1 VGVAAAVTTQTA
13 TRRATR
19 PAARAG
25 ALLLGATIGLAP
37 VLGGCTSGNRA
48 RRAAAPTTSGAAA
61 APATTARGSGGA
73 CPAGPLPAPP
83 PQRPSY
89 QLHLDLRP
97 AEAPGGGGSPGRQVP
112 GTLRVRFTPDLP
124 TDHLVFRLWPNSP
137 AMAAAGARLQAG
149 PVTAIDGPAPGTT
162 LQSDQPNPTTLVARL
177 GRRLA
182 AGERVTVALPWR
194 LTLPGQAPDRVSAA
208 PGGALRLGSFFPLLA
223 WEPGVGWAT
232 DPPPAIPGEAS
243 TAPTADFDVTVT
255 TPADLQILASGTPDG
270 HGHWHA
276 TAMRDFALSAGHF
289 RLASGVAH
297 APAPVRVT
305 VGVDRAVIEAPQV
318 YLAKVLRVLGDYGR
332 RFGPYPWPAF
342 TLALTP
348 GLPGGI
354 EYPGHVMQ
362 GPGTLGPVTSHE
374 LGHQW
379 FYALVGNDQGRD
391 PWLDEGLASYAEARV
406 DGALGFFQHY
416 PVPAQARGH
425 LGEPMPFW
433 SAHRSSQ
440 FYFAGAYAQGVQAL
454 AALGDPAQVDC
465 ALRVY
470 VAQEAYRLAR
480 PADLIRAAA
489 TVVPRAAAILAGFGV
504 R

>member
-1 VGVAAAVTTQTA
+1 MTTPWATPWGTRTAAQ
-13 TRRATR
+13 
-19 PAARAG
+19 AA
-25 ALLLGATIGLAP
+25 ALLLGVTLTLAP
-37 VLGGCTSGNRA
+37 LLAGCTGAHGAKRA
-48 RRAAAPTTSGAAA
+48 TAPAATTGAT
-61 APATTARGSGGA
+61 PATTATTGGA

-89 QLHLDLRP
+89 QLTLDLRP
-97 AEAPGGGGSPGRQVP
+97 AEAGPPLSPGRQVP
-112 GTLRVRFTPDLP
+112 GSLRVGFTPDLP

-137 AMAAAGARLQAG
+137 SMAAAGARLQAG
-149 PVTAIDGPAPGTT
+149 PVTAADGPARGTT
-162 LQSDQPNPTTLVARL
+162 LHGDQPDPTTLVVRL
-177 GRRLA
+177 ARRLA
-182 AGERVTVALPWR
+182 AGESVTVALPWR
-194 LTLPGQAPDRVSAA
+194 LTLPGQTPGRVSAA

-232 DPPPAIPGEAS
+232 DPPPSIPGEAS
-243 TAPTADFDVTVT
+243 TSPTADFDVTVIA
-255 TPADLQILASGTPDG
+255 PAGLQVLASGTSDG

-297 APAPVRVT
+297 APGPVRVT

-332 RFGPYPWPAF
+332 RFGPYPWRAF

-391 PWLDEGLASYAEARV
+391 PWLDEGLASYAEARF
-406 DGALGFFQHY
+406 DGALGYFQRY
-416 PVPAQARGH
+416 PVPTQAHGR
-425 LGEPMPFW
+425 LGAPMTFW
-433 SAHRSSQ
+433 SAHHSNQ
-440 FYFAGAYAQGVQAL
+440 FYFAGVYAQGVQAL
-454 AALGDPAQVDC
+454 AALGDPARVDC

-480 PADLIRAAA
+480 PSDLIRAAA
-489 TVVPRAAAILAGFGV
+489 AVVPRAAAVLAGFGV